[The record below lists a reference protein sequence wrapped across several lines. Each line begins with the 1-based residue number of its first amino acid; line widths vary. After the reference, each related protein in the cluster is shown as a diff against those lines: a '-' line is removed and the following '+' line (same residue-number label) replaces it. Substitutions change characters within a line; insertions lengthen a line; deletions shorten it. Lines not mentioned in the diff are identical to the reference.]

1 MVDLLRR
8 SLAPLTEQTWKDV
21 DEAAARM
28 LKSHLTARAIVDF
41 DGPRGWDFAAVNLGR
56 LDIAKKP
63 ATNDVPWG
71 KRLVLPLVETRVPL
85 KMLQMELDG
94 IARGAKDADLQ
105 PLEDAARRAAM
116 FEESAVYNGFEPG
129 GIEGI
134 LTQSAHQSIV
144 LPTNIQEFPN
154 AVAGALRELKLAGI
168 EGPFSLVLGTETWAG
183 LMQSGAG
190 GYPPQRIIQRLI
202 NGEIR
207 MSPVIDGG
215 VLLSAAGGYFELTV
229 GQDFSIGYGGHDHEH
244 AAVELY
250 LTESF
255 TFRVLE
261 PKAAVRL
268 MPG

>member
-8 SLAPLTEQTWKDV
+8 SLAPLTEQTWKEV

-56 LDIAKKP
+56 LEISKQS
-63 ATNDVPWG
+63 ATDEVPWG

-85 KMLQMELDG
+85 KMPQMELDG
-94 IARGAKDADLQ
+94 IARGAKDADLR
-105 PLEDAARRAAM
+105 PLEDAALRAAM
-116 FEESAVYNGFEPG
+116 FEESAVYNGFQPG

-134 LTQSAHQSIV
+134 IDGSAHEAIT
-144 LPTNIQEFPN
+144 LPKNTQDFPN
-154 AVAGALRELKLAGI
+154 AVAQALQKMRLAGI
-168 EGPFSLVLGTETWAG
+168 EGPFTLVLGTEAWAG

-202 NGEIR
+202 DGKIC
-207 MSPVIDGG
+207 MSSAIKGG
-215 VLLSAAGGYFELTV
+215 LLLSAAGGYFELTV
-229 GQDFSIGYGGHDHEH
+229 GQDFSIGYAGLDKEQ
-244 AAVELY
+244 VELY

-261 PKAAVRL
+261 PQAAVRFT
-268 MPG
+268 PG